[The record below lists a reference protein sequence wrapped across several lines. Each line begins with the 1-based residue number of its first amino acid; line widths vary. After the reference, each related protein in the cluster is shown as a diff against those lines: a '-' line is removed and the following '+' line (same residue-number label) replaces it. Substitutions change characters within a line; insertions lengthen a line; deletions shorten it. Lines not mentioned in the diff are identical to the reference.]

1 MSTHDFDP
9 DSPRRVADTRRR
21 WVALGVL
28 SAAAVLLHVAALGG
42 LNWAWPA
49 TERAPLPNS
58 STANA
63 TANPRVQ
70 VRVVDAP
77 AELRPVLAPAAP
89 VAEPLAVSEPAV
101 PAAPMRVKVAAT
113 RAKPT
118 PPAPSTPAA
127 DVERT
132 PDVEPPV
139 TAPPLLLAVNTPAL
153 AAPSASPSD
162 DETIPHY
169 RTRLPPATT
178 LRYEVQ
184 RGMLR
189 GIGDLTWRPQGEQY
203 ELKLDVR
210 VSGLALLTQVSS
222 GGFDAAGIAPLRFTD
237 QRLRRSATAANFQRA
252 ADKITYSGS
261 GSEFA
266 LRPGAQDRLS
276 WMLQLAAIVAGD
288 PQLAKAGAKVVMYVT
303 GSHGD
308 AGVWVFR
315 CVGPE
320 AVPVR
325 GGSVTAIKF
334 VREPR
339 DAYDTTVQ
347 VWLDPQQHDL
357 PVRATQ
363 KSGPNDEGY
372 DLRLL
377 EVLPG

>member
-1 MSTHDFDP
+1 MF
-9 DSPRRVADTRRR
+9 
-21 WVALGVL
+21 
-28 SAAAVLLHVAALGG
+28 
-42 LNWAWPA
+42 
-49 TERAPLPNS
+49 
-58 STANA
+58 TA
-63 TANPRVQ
+63 
-70 VRVVDAP
+70 
-77 AELRPVLAPAAP
+77 
-89 VAEPLAVSEPAV
+89 S
-101 PAAPMRVKVAAT
+101 
-113 RAKPT
+113 
-118 PPAPSTPAA
+118 
-127 DVERT
+127 
-132 PDVEPPV
+132 
-139 TAPPLLLAVNTPAL
+139 
-153 AAPSASPSD
+153 
-162 DETIPHY
+162 
-169 RTRLPPATT
+169 
-178 LRYEVQ
+178 
-184 RGMLR
+184 
-189 GIGDLTWRPQGEQY
+189 
-203 ELKLDVR
+203 
-210 VSGLALLTQVSS
+210 SS

-288 PQLAKAGAKVVMYVT
+288 PQFAKAGAKVVMYVT